1 MASLLMRP
9 LFRPA
14 LGLGLGLSISAF
26 HLAHQRPLRMD
37 SGAVS
42 SPAFSTESYRRNAKS
57 PVFSNGTLNPK
68 AVRQIS
74 SGSIIGLCAGL
85 VVSTFSKSLAL
96 LLGLLVVGVQVASS
110 YGINLLPY
118 NRLQKYVTSIDL
130 RSAVQDNVAF
140 KVSFGST
147 FALAAFMQ
155 F

>member
-1 MASLLMRP
+1 MASLLLRP

-14 LGLGLGLSISAF
+14 LGLGLGLSITTFQLTRQQPMWMDAGGSAS
-26 HLAHQRPLRMD
+26 LL
-37 SGAVS
+37 
-42 SPAFSTESYRRNAKS
+42 STDSYRRNAQT
-57 PVFSNGTLNPK
+57 PVVTKGRLNPK

-85 VVSTFSKSLAL
+85 AVSTFSKSLAL
-96 LLGLLVVGVQVASS
+96 LLGLLVVGVQVAAS

-118 NRLQKYVTSIDL
+118 NRMQKYVTSIDL

-140 KVSFGST
+140 KLSFGST
-147 FALAAFMQ
+147 FALAAFMH